1 MHYLLLYDVVDD
13 YVERRAPF
21 RDDHLRRAWQAQERG
36 ELLLAGALAH
46 PTDGTVLLFQGTS
59 PEVAERFAKTD
70 PYVTNWLV
78 TRWRVREWT
87 TVVGEGAATPV
98 RPRGAPKEQPFLRGL
113 GLGPIGQIAIPVRDL
128 RRAVGFYRDTLGM
141 RFLFEAPPALAFFD
155 CAGVRLML
163 SPPET
168 PELERHSSIL
178 YFRVTELHAAYE
190 ALKARGV
197 VFDDA
202 PHLVHK
208 APDHE
213 LWMCFFRDTEANIF
227 ALMSEIRE
235 R

>member
-1 MHYLLLYDVVDD
+1 MHYLLLYDVVED

-59 PEVAERFAKTD
+59 PQVAERFAQTD
-70 PYVTNWLV
+70 PYVTNGLV
-78 TRWRVREWT
+78 TRWR
-87 TVVGEGAATPV
+87 
-98 RPRGAPKEQPFLRGL
+98 
-113 GLGPIGQIAIPVRDL
+113 VRDL

-213 LWMCFFRDTEANIF
+213 LWMCFFRDTEQNSF
-227 ALMSEIRE
+227 ALMSEKRE

>member
-1 MHYLLLYDVVDD
+1 MHYLLLYDVVED

-36 ELLLAGALAH
+36 ELLLAGARALAH
-46 PTDGTVLLFQGTS
+46 PTDGTVLLFPGTS
-59 PEVAERFAKTD
+59 PQVAERFAQTD
-70 PYVTNWLV
+70 PYVTNGLV
-78 TRWRVREWT
+78 TRWR
-87 TVVGEGAATPV
+87 
-98 RPRGAPKEQPFLRGL
+98 
-113 GLGPIGQIAIPVRDL
+113 VRDL

-213 LWMCFFRDTEANIF
+213 LWMCFFRDTEQNSF
-227 ALMSEIRE
+227 ALMSEKRE

>member
-1 MHYLLLYDVVDD
+1 MHYLLLYDVVED

-59 PEVAERFAKTD
+59 PQVAERFAQTD
-70 PYVTNWLV
+70 PYVTNGLV
-78 TRWRVREWT
+78 TRWR
-87 TVVGEGAATPV
+87 
-98 RPRGAPKEQPFLRGL
+98 
-113 GLGPIGQIAIPVRDL
+113 VRDL

-141 RFLFEAPPALAFFD
+141 RFLFEVPPALAFFD

-213 LWMCFFRDTEANIF
+213 LWMCFFRDTEQNSF
-227 ALMSEIRE
+227 ALMSEKRE